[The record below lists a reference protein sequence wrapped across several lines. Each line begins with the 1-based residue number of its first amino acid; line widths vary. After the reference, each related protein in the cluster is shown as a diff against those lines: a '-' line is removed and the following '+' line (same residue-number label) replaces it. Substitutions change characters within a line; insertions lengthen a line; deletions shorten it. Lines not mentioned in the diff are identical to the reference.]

1 MSVTKQLVLLLGSL
15 EKKEFDKIVK
25 IYLQN
30 EYDSKAIV
38 FTDGKDDIGLDIKV
52 FDYNGRDIQYQ
63 LTIQKSTTASERSS
77 FENKL
82 FEDLEKANINAKN
95 YGYSNNLIFFYS
107 HPLTNKRIRTYTKIA
122 FKDYN
127 INLELIEANRIAQ
140 EAEEILEIQ
149 RELYKI
155 SELDKFKASDSH
167 FDNTLFYD
175 LLSFGRP
182 TEFKIQVIE
191 SFILQLFC
199 SIDKLTKERI
209 IELCK
214 EKFHV
219 DENDD
224 FYDRMLGRF
233 MTEKKIYKDK
243 TDQSFSLTPKEKA
256 FLKGKNEQFEID
268 KTVFLKNI
276 SAILIEHGQIDY
288 IDDYVRELKQLYI
301 DNFNTDLKDVIS
313 NETEFHVQST
323 FKPFIKFIETNI
335 KEKEQAKKLSI
346 ELLKY
351 CLDNKFIQ
359 KLAATKVYSSKVD
372 NGRLQN
378 YINKQKKI
386 FIDTSVGLFA
396 LCLFYKP
403 NTSFDNYFFK
413 ATKSLIDYS
422 RKEKSHLY
430 ISERYIWEIA
440 NHIRDAFRLIPFS
453 LIENFHVLGA
463 SRNVFYNF
471 YNSLIKSGEIDSEKK
486 FSEFL
491 DDFGFVE
498 GASNESLNSV
508 IEYSLEN
515 VNVYKQVI
523 SKEYKI
529 DQANK
534 LFEEAMLKYFKH
546 KNTFTRNCDSIMLEF
561 LGDKDVEVHPVDPLF
576 LTWDKTFFEVHTKY
590 LEKFPNAQN
599 WLILSPNKIVDIY
612 ALLKFSINSE
622 TVTENLLALISD
634 DIVSNT
640 HSLIDVLA
648 FVLNP
653 KDEIGLEYT
662 KRLAKIRDEEINQI
676 NRAEFI
682 PPENFEGQAVIDDIF
697 LRLTT
702 HFSEENKLS
711 KFKTLFTKKEFLD
724 EVVDILNFAI
734 KEFYSTQ
741 KIDQN
746 ALFEK
751 FEKLIESIPE
761 D

>member
-1 MSVTKQLVLLLGSL
+1 MSITKQLILLLGSL
-15 EKKEFDKIVK
+15 EKREFDKIVK

-30 EYDSKAIV
+30 EYDSKSIV
-38 FTDGKDDIGLDIKV
+38 FTDGKDDTGLDIKV
-52 FDYNGRDIQYQ
+52 FDYNGRNIQYQ
-63 LTIQKSTTASERSS
+63 LTVQKSTTASEKSN
-77 FENKL
+77 FEKKL
-82 FEDLEKANINAKN
+82 IEDLQKANINAKEH
-95 YGYSNNLIFFYS
+95 GYSNNLIFFYS
-107 HPLTNKRIRTYTKIA
+107 KTLTNEKIRTYTKLA

-127 INLELIEANRIAQ
+127 INLEFIEANRLAQ

-209 IELCK
+209 MELCK
-214 EKFHV
+214 EKFDV

-276 SAILIEHGQIDY
+276 FVILTKYGQIDF

-301 DNFNTDLKDVIS
+301 DNFNTDLKDIIS
-313 NETEFHVQST
+313 NETEFHIQST
-323 FKPFIKFIETNI
+323 FKPFIKFIETNL
-335 KEKEQAKKLSI
+335 KDKEQAKELSI

-359 KLAATKVYSSKVD
+359 KLAAAKVYSSKVD

-386 FIDTSVGLFA
+386 FIDTSVGLFS

-403 NTSFDNYFFK
+403 NTLFDNYFFK

-471 YNSLIKSGEIDSEKK
+471 YNFLIKSGEIDSEKK

-491 DDFGFVE
+491 GEFGFVE
-498 GASNESLNSV
+498 GASIESLNSV

-515 VNVYKQVI
+515 VNIYKQVI

-529 DQANK
+529 DEANR
-534 LFEEAMLKYFKH
+534 LFEEAMSKHFKH
-546 KNTFTRNCDSIMLEF
+546 KTTFTRNCDSIMLEF
-561 LGDKDVEVHPVDPLF
+561 LGDKDIEVHPVDPLF
-576 LTWDKTFFEVHTKY
+576 LTWDKTFFEVHTRY
-590 LEKFPNAQN
+590 LQKFPNAQN

-662 KRLAKIRDEEINQI
+662 NRLAKIRDEEINQI
-676 NRAEFI
+676 SRAEFI

-702 HFSEENKLS
+702 HFSEESKLS
-711 KFKTLFTKKEFLD
+711 KFKVLFTKEEFLD
-724 EVVDILNFAI
+724 EVISILVIAV
-734 KEFYSTQ
+734 KEFYSSQ
-741 KIDQN
+741 RIDQN
-746 ALFEK
+746 SLFEK
-751 FEKLIESIPE
+751 FDELIKKIPQ